1 MGWWRTGRVA
11 TRAVRALRVVGVL
24 LCSAALACGPEPEL
38 DAPQETAT
46 PPVEKPAFQV
56 GLLTPGSIRDAG
68 WNQGAYEGLQA
79 IREQLGA
86 RVAHQETR
94 TPQEFEAGFRDFAA
108 RGFNLVFG
116 HGFEFQDA
124 AAKVAGE
131 FSGTVFVTTS
141 GSTLRDNV
149 APIVFELEQATY
161 VLGYVGARLSKSGQ
175 LGCIG
180 GMEIPSV
187 ASTFLAFEAGAK
199 AARPEVRVTKTYIG
213 SWEDSAAA
221 REATLAQ
228 IAEGA
233 DVLIHNANAASRGFF
248 QALRES
254 EGTTGFGTNSD
265 QNSLAPE
272 RLLASATLDV
282 PRALLLVAQEV
293 QAGTFKARSIRFGLK
308 DGVVGIAWNA
318 ALQEQVGA
326 SLRSDVAELVGRIES
341 GALEV
346 PRADF

>member
-1 MGWWRTGRVA
+1 MSTRRFVRRVRPA
-11 TRAVRALRVVGVL
+11 WLGL
-24 LCSAALACGPEPEL
+24 LCVAALACGPEPEL
-38 DAPQETAT
+38 DSAEGTS

-68 WNQGAYEGLQA
+68 WNQGAYEGLQL
-79 IREQLGA
+79 IRQELGA

-124 AAKVAGE
+124 AAKVARE

-141 GSTLRDNV
+141 GSTVLANV
-149 APIVFELEQATY
+149 APVVFELEQATY
-161 VLGYVGARLSKSGQ
+161 LLGYAGARLSKTGQ

-180 GMEIPSV
+180 GLEIPSV
-187 ASTFLAFEAGAK
+187 ASTFLAFEAGAR

-213 SWEDSAAA
+213 SWEDAAAA
-221 REATLAQ
+221 REASLAQ
-228 IAEGA
+228 IAEGV
-233 DVLIHNANAASRGFF
+233 DVLIHNADAASRGIF

-254 EGTTGFGTNSD
+254 PGTLGFGTNRD
-265 QNSLAPE
+265 QNELAPE
-272 RLLASATLDV
+272 RVLASATLDI
-282 PRALLLVAQEV
+282 PRALLLVAREV
-293 QAGTFKARSIRFGLK
+293 QGGSFEARSIRFGLQ
-308 DGVVGIAWNA
+308 DGVVGIAWNPPLEEQLDA
-318 ALQEQVGA
+318 ALRE
-326 SLRSDVAELVGRIES
+326 DVAALVKRIET